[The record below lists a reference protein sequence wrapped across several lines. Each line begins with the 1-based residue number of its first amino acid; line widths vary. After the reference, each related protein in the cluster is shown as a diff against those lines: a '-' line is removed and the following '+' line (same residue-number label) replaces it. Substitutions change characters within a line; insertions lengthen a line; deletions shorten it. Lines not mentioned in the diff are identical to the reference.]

1 MKFRV
6 EGLTVWMTH
15 IGGYRGK
22 YYPKIREE
30 VYRLKPDLFI
40 CGHSHILRV
49 MPDKK
54 IKNLLHINPGAAG
67 KVGLHHVKTIVVFEI
82 NVGKIENMKAIEL
95 GKRA

>member
-1 MKFRV
+1 
-6 EGLTVWMTH
+6 
-15 IGGYRGK
+15 
-22 YYPKIREE
+22 
-30 VYRLKPDLFI
+30 
-40 CGHSHILRV
+40 